1 MMPCFVQFHEVIIL
15 FDEST
20 AMDEMDKQLLVLLQ
34 TNARE
39 PTSSIARKLG
49 VSRSTVQSR
58 ITRLEDRKIIGGYT
72 VRLSDDFARAQIR
85 AHVLITV
92 APKLAPRVDAELK
105 KMPEVTSLYSISGVN
120 DLIAIVAA
128 ETTSE
133 MDRVIDRIGAIAGI
147 ERTTTSI
154 VLSTKFER

>member
-1 MMPCFVQFHEVIIL
+1 M
-15 FDEST
+15 
-20 AMDEMDKQLLVLLQ
+20 AMDTKDKKLLALLQ
-34 TNARE
+34 ANARE
-39 PTSSIARKLG
+39 PTSSIARKLE

-58 ITRLEDRKIIGGYT
+58 IKRLEERGVIGGYT
-72 VRLSDDFARAQIR
+72 VRLNEEYDRARIR

-92 APKLAPRVDAELK
+92 APKLAPRVDAELQK
-105 KMPEVTSLYSISGVN
+105 LPEVTSLYSISGVN

-128 ETTSE
+128 ETTSQ
-133 MDRVIDRIGAIAGI
+133 MDGIIDAIGRINGI